1 MAVHRGYSASLVADY
16 IIAKSRASM
25 TAIKVIKTAY
35 IAHGYS
41 LALLGK
47 PLIREKAQAWRYG
60 PVFPSMYFAL
70 RDNGQD
76 PIRSLEYCDTASGSP
91 ELADRMEF
99 FKSRIDEERRAI
111 LDDAIEVY
119 GALSGRRLISI
130 THASGTPWEKHYKPG
145 VFHTVIP
152 DEETKR
158 YYQKRLRLYAP
169 GGAAT
174 DSGAEEA

>member
-1 MAVHRGYSASLVADY
+1 MASHRGYSASLVADY

-25 TAIKVIKTAY
+25 TAIQVIKTAY

-41 LALLGK
+41 LAVLGK

-70 RDNGQD
+70 RDNGQN

-99 FKSRIDEERRAI
+99 FESRIDEQRRAI

-130 THASGTPWEKHYKPG
+130 THAKGTPWSKHYKPG
-145 VFHTVIP
+145 VFHTIIP
-152 DEETKR
+152 DEETKQ
-158 YYQKRLRLYAP
+158 YYEKRLELCAA
-169 GGAAT
+169 GGAP
-174 DSGAEEA
+174 DPGAGET

>member
-1 MAVHRGYSASLVADY
+1 MAGHMGYSASLVADY
-16 IIAKSRASM
+16 MIAKSGASM
-25 TAIKVIKTAY
+25 TAIQVIKTAY

-41 LALLGK
+41 LAVLGK

-70 RDNGQD
+70 RDNGQK
-76 PIRSLEYCDTASGSP
+76 PIQSLEYCGTASGSP
-91 ELADRMEF
+91 ELADRIEF
-99 FKSRIDEERRAI
+99 FESRIDEQRRAI

-130 THASGTPWEKHYKPG
+130 THASGTPWAKHYKPG
-145 VFHTVIP
+145 VFHTIIP

-158 YYQKRLRLYAP
+158 YYEKRLRLCAA
-169 GGAAT
+169 GGAP
-174 DSGAEEA
+174 DPGAEET